1 VDVAVA
7 SLTLAAILFAG
18 AWRRRA
24 GVERF
29 ERNLASS
36 GGGTNAAGRA
46 PLEARIRGSVG
57 VLTGVLGAG
66 LGLMVVGPAG
76 LLIGGGAAAA
86 APILWIRRRRRLQDE
101 AVEAQL
107 ADLAASVAVAVRS
120 GLSIPQAIAFA
131 ADEAEP
137 PLRDRLDLIM
147 AEQRVGAPLERAL
160 SAFADAVGTDDA
172 RLLVLILSTHARTGG
187 NLAVAL
193 EEVADTLRH
202 RVAARRELRAL
213 TAQGRV
219 SGLIL
224 GTLPIGFF
232 LVLATT
238 SRQDLGPVYR
248 SPAGLGM
255 VGVGLL
261 LEGLAFLWI
270 RRILRI
276 EA

>member
-1 VDVAVA
+1 MDIALA
-7 SLTLAAILFAG
+7 GLTLAAILFAG

-29 ERNLASS
+29 VRHLTSS
-36 GGGTNAAGRA
+36 GAGTNAAGRA
-46 PLEARIRGSVG
+46 PLEARIQGSLG
-57 VLTGVLGAG
+57 ALTGVLGAG
-66 LGLMVVGPAG
+66 LGLMMVGPAG

-86 APILWIRRRRRLQDE
+86 APILWIRRRRRLQKE
-101 AVEAQL
+101 AVEGQL
-107 ADLAASVAVAVRS
+107 ADLAASVAMAVRS

-131 ADEAEP
+131 ADEAEA

-147 AEQRVGAPLERAL
+147 AEQHVGAPLERAL
-160 SAFADAVGTDDA
+160 SAFADDVGTDDA

-224 GTLPIGFF
+224 GILPIGFF

-248 SPAGLGM
+248 SPTGLGM
-255 VGVGLL
+255 VGAGLL

-276 EA
+276 EV

>member
-1 VDVAVA
+1 VDVVVA
-7 SLTLAAILFAG
+7 GLTLTAMLFAG

-24 GVERF
+24 VVERF
-29 ERNLASS
+29 VGIVTLS
-36 GGGTNAAGRA
+36 GAGAKAANRA
-46 PLEARIRGSVG
+46 PFEARIQGSIG
-57 VLTGVLGAG
+57 ALTGAVGAG
-66 LGLMVVGPAG
+66 LGLMLVGPAG
-76 LLIGGGAAAA
+76 LLIGGGAGAA
-86 APILWIRRRRRLQDE
+86 APVLLVRRRRLQDE
-101 AVEAQL
+101 ALEAQL
-107 ADLAASVAVAVRS
+107 ADLAASVAVAIRS

-137 PLRDRLDLIM
+137 PLRDRLDRIL
-147 AEQRVGAPLERAL
+147 AEQGVGAPLESAL
-160 SAFADAVGTDDA
+160 SGFADAVGSDDA
-172 RLLVLILSTHARTGG
+172 RLLVLILTTHARTGG

-202 RVAARRELRAL
+202 RVDARRELRAL

-232 LVLATT
+232 LVLAAT

-248 SPAGLGM
+248 SPAGVGM
-255 VGVGLL
+255 VGAGLV
-261 LEGLAFLWI
+261 LEGLAYLWI

>member
-1 VDVAVA
+1 MDVAVA
-7 SLTLAAILFAG
+7 GLTLAAILFAG
-18 AWRRRA
+18 AWRRHA

-29 ERNLASS
+29 VRNLTSS
-36 GGGTNAAGRA
+36 GAGTNAAGRA
-46 PLEARIRGSVG
+46 SPEARIRGSVG

-76 LLIGGGAAAA
+76 LLIGGGAAGA

-101 AVEAQL
+101 ALEAQM

-193 EEVADTLRH
+193 EEVAETLRH

-224 GTLPIGFF
+224 GILPIGFF

-255 VGVGLL
+255 VGAGLL
-261 LEGLAFLWI
+261 LEALAFLWI